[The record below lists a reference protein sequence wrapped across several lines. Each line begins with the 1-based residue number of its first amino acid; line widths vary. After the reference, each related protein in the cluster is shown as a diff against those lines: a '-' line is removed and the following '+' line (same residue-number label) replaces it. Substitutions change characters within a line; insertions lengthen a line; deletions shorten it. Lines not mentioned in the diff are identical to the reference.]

1 MFKRLISTAIIGCGL
16 VAAVAPSAARAQES
30 LGSLAVSGI
39 FLEPS
44 FVYSE
49 PSHGAF
55 EAGRSYLGVSWT
67 REPNLSAVLKV
78 GSRSLIGTPAR
89 YGPAPVDQLAL
100 IEGYAQLD
108 TSVGK
113 IRGGLVPIEYSLE
126 GGDSEERLRF
136 PRSLLFENRVINLRD
151 YGVSYHIS
159 TEGFF
164 SDWAIHNGE
173 GGTDLDN
180 RMWFTFRAGFQ
191 NGRSF
196 KVGLSG
202 STGSTTP
209 LSTAVATPTTSVS
222 AAGYDVTQTAKIR
235 LANLFAEG
243 TWERLTGSLEATYG
257 DVEQDAGSNQL
268 SAGHLDIDYNLS
280 DAWSL
285 LARYDRFDPTSA
297 DNDSVQ
303 DYMAGVA
310 LKSVYEN
317 SVLYLFG
324 SQLKYEGQS
333 NNVHRVLLIWRMTPL
348 ANSFRSPI

>member
-1 MFKRLISTAIIGCGL
+1 MASVAAWPVALSLSFFCLSTAN
-16 VAAVAPSAARAQES
+16 AQES

-39 FLEPS
+39 FLEPT

-49 PSHGAF
+49 PSHGSF
-55 EAGRSYLGVSWT
+55 DAGRSFLSVAWT

-108 TSVGK
+108 TQIGT

-126 GGDSEERLRF
+126 GGDSEERLRL
-136 PRSLLFENRVINLRD
+136 PRSLLFDYRAINLRD
-151 YGVSYHIS
+151 YGVSYHMS
-159 TEGFF
+159 TAGFY
-164 SDWAIHNGE
+164 SDWAVHNGE

-196 KVGLSG
+196 KLGFSG

-209 LSTAVATPTTSVS
+209 ASTRPDVAATVTPVQQ
-222 AAGYDVTQTAKIR
+222 AGYDTTQSAKIR
-235 LANLFAEG
+235 LANFFTEG
-243 TWERLTGSLEATYG
+243 TWERLTATLEITAG
-257 DVEQDAGSNQL
+257 DIHQDSGDNEL
-268 SAGHLDIDYNLS
+268 RAGHVDLDYNLS
-280 DAWSL
+280 DTWSL
-285 LARYDRFDPTSA
+285 LARFDRFDPTSGP
-297 DNDSVQ
+297 NDQVENT
-303 DYMAGVA
+303 MAGVA

-324 SQLKYEGQS
+324 SRLKYEGQA
-333 NNVHRVLLIWRMTPL
+333 NDTHRVLLIWRMTPL
-348 ANSFRSPI
+348 ANAFRSPI